1 MVETVRRSAF
11 SRSFVQVK
19 CRFVLRGMARHGVSR
34 QGAEQRLQFGFFCRD
49 AKESKDRAARVIKQ
63 CWWLVLGELPMP
75 HAKKRG
81 HGKNQTG
88 ALRGMACCLA
98 LPWHMGRH
106 PVAAALS
113 SLGRHRTAPHRTA
126 PRCAFPCPM
135 SLHPMSFLLTAI
147 HVPPRCGPC
156 CLRPANGPGAVFRC
170 RHFCQAGGTA
180 RSAICQC
187 QTGPMGTGS
196 ATCRRAQEAPTKPGA
211 FSRRNASL
219 AHAAVLPGHH

>member
-75 HAKKRG
+75 HAKRRG
-81 HGKNQTG
+81 HEKVRQ
-88 ALRGMACCLA
+88 ALCAGWHVVLPCLGTWAGIRWLPRYLA
-98 LPWHMGRH
+98 LAG
-106 PVAAALS
+106 
-113 SLGRHRTAPHRTA
+113 TAPHRTA

-196 ATCRRAQEAPTKPGA
+196 ATRRRAQEAPTKPGA

-219 AHAAVLPGHH
+219 AHAAVLPGRH